1 VLFITE
7 ASGGFEPIYRS
18 FTLLNDRGR
27 MEREKD
33 KDGGWDGGGGGF
45 NRGLKIIDVFSDYYH
60 VSITVTWIAWLFV
73 CTV

>member
-1 VLFITE
+1 MLFITE

-33 KDGGWDGGGGGF
+33 WDGGGGGF

-60 VSITVTWIAWLFV
+60 VSITVTWIA
-73 CTV
+73 